1 MSAADSFRSKL
12 KKELFFLSL
21 SLSTAIVGVIG
32 PVIVPSPPQII
43 ATFPTTTVTDYTALV
58 GYLVLTYG
66 ISSYFAVCL
75 SECFGRRPA
84 SFISHLLLLWGIV
97 WAASGEWVAN
107 RCSTPTLMAQLNLTA
122 SSWAPEL
129 FKDLAWES
137 SGALDQA
144 SSRTFSSYTSK
155 VFVWPCGRFRSMRP
169 SASLRSSLA

>member
-1 MSAADSFRSKL
+1 MIHSIGMCELSVADSVRPRL

-66 ISSYFAVCL
+66 
-75 SECFGRRPA
+75 FGRRPA

-107 RCSTPTLMAQLNLTA
+107 HCSTSRLMAQLNLTA
-122 SSWAPEL
+122 SSWALES
-129 FKDLAWES
+129 FKDLGWES
-137 SGALDQA
+137 SGASDQA
-144 SSRTFSSYTSK
+144 SSRTFSSYTNK
-155 VFVWPCGRFRSMRP
+155 VFAWPCGRFRSMRP